1 MIWFSTS
8 RKESNAFIQD
18 RSQNTMSTKFCWEK
32 EEWTKLQIK
41 LSFIRENPGDIWTA
55 HLRLLHFFLWG
66 GGLLVF
72 QSGLRIWGTQRMPT
86 AYSYAFFFVKIS
98 QYSRFYKLII
108 CKISNRSVSLRL
120 LKIFYS
126 PFEVKQ
132 SKLCHYIDCS
142 SSIFQFIIMWT
153 FQTSNKSNFVMSF
166 WMIRG
171 NLLAIKQLVEM
182 AFK

>member
-1 MIWFSTS
+1 MHSFKIDPKIPCQQNFAEKKKSGQSYKLNCLSSGRILVIYGLHILDYYIFSY
-8 RKESNAFIQD
+8 
-18 RSQNTMSTKFCWEK
+18 
-32 EEWTKLQIK
+32 
-41 LSFIRENPGDIWTA
+41 G
-55 HLRLLHFFLWG
+55 G

-126 PFEVKQ
+126 PFQVKQ
-132 SKLCHYIDCS
+132 SKLCHYID
-142 SSIFQFIIMWT
+142 
-153 FQTSNKSNFVMSF
+153 
-166 WMIRG
+166 
-171 NLLAIKQLVEM
+171 
-182 AFK
+182 